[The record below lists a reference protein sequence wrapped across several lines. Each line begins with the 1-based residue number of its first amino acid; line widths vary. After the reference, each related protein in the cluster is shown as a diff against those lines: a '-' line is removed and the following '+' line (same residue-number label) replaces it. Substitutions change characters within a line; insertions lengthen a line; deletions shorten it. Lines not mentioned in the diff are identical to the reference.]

1 MLLPGAGGGW
11 YLNVDEKYGGI
22 VSGTRVT
29 VLKAILGWI
38 VIYKSDDRRFVLLRI
53 IMVEKGN
60 CHGLVGTLQI

>member
-1 MLLPGAGGGW
+1 MLLPGEGGGW

-29 VLKAILGWI
+29 VLKVILGWI
-38 VIYKSDDRRFVLLRI
+38 VIYKSDDRWFVLLRI